1 MGVEARK
8 NDSWYEDVTDMSL
21 RSPVSTYEIACHV
34 APIISRDVPR
44 GI

>member
-1 MGVEARK
+1 MIVG
-8 NDSWYEDVTDMSL
+8 M